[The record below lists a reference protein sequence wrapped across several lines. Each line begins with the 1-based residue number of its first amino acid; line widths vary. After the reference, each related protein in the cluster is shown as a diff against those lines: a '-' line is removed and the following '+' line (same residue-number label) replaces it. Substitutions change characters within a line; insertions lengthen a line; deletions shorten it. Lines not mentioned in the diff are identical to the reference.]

1 VDVFAHFYGSS
12 TRAVTVPLY
21 PFPACFGRFL
31 AKKTAVSVFHGFCF
45 SIKKCLSHYTSRSLK
60 ITLRRTM
67 LSICCMHQCFPS
79 AYTRW
84 TTLLSN
90 IVGADKYAL
99 IIVITA
105 IQVTSGHNCKSC
117 LLSRLKKPFIW
128 CQKTVVSVS
137 KTTTAQSSTLLVAY
151 GNSWYTRPVKT
162 HMHSL
167 T

>member
-1 VDVFAHFYGSS
+1 MDVFAHFYGSS

-60 ITLRRTM
+60 ITLHRTM

-84 TTLLSN
+84 TTLLVLINMLSSLLLRLSKLRLATTVN
-90 IVGADKYAL
+90 LACCPDLKSHSSGAKKPWFRFQKPQQPNL
-99 IIVITA
+99 V
-105 IQVTSGHNCKSC
+105 HC
-117 LLSRLKKPFIW
+117 LLP
-128 CQKTVVSVS
+128 TV
-137 KTTTAQSSTLLVAY
+137 
-151 GNSWYTRPVKT
+151 TRGIPDR
-162 HMHSL
+162 
-167 T
+167 